1 MPNKILS
8 IENLWKSYPSRQGS
22 GAPPLEI
29 LKGLEL
35 DIKEGETVA
44 IVGKSGSGKSTF
56 LSLVAGLDSA
66 QKGQVFLKGVDLLS
80 LPESELVRYRASH
93 MGIVFQQF
101 HLMPHLNAMENV
113 MLPLELLGIHDSSK
127 VEKVLTTVGLWERR
141 DHLPSELSGGE
152 CQRLAIARALVI
164 QPAIVLADEPTGSL
178 DEVTAKRVE
187 EALFQAVEQE
197 GTTLLLV
204 THNLELAGRCE
215 KVYQLQEGRLH
226 EMVENRAS

>member
-66 QKGQVFLKGVDLLS
+66 QKGQVFLKGVDLLG

-101 HLMPHLNAMENV
+101 HLMPHLNALENV

-187 EALFQAVEQE
+187 EALFQAVDQE

-226 EMVENRAS
+226 EMVENRTS